1 MLIKVN
7 CYTIPTIQLLKDS
20 CIVDKG
26 LKMGVF
32 QREKI
37 NKNTTLRIQILK
49 KILKK
54 LFQYAII

>member
-1 MLIKVN
+1 MSCIQYANRNEKW
-7 CYTIPTIQLLKDS
+7 YTIPTIQLLKDS

-37 NKNTTLRIQILK
+37 NKK
-49 KILKK
+49 KIQFLIDNFEKEW
-54 LFQYAII
+54 